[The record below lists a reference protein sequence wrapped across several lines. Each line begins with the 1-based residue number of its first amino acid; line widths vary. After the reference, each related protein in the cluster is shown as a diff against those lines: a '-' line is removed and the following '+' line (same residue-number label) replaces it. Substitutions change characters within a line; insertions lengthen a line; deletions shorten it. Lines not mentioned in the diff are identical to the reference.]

1 MQATAKD
8 PARSSFYIDETFYA
22 DLVAS
27 FHDWQR
33 DDRAILD
40 AAERDAAQALLAR
53 EARLLDRNQLKDWLA
68 LYAPECLYWAPAT
81 PEGGDPRREVAVCF
95 DDRRRLED
103 RVYRLETGT
112 AWSQVP
118 RSRTV
123 HLVSNVELFR
133 GKDEATRMVRSN
145 FVIHEFRAGETRHLA
160 GWYGHQLM
168 RAGGSWLIRVKQVN
182 LLECDQNIRN
192 PSIVF

>member
-1 MQATAKD
+1 MEKADEVGARPRGAARSLMSDTVKD
-8 PARSSFYIDETFYA
+8 PARSSYYVDESFYA
-22 DLVAS
+22 DLVAGFS
-27 FHDWQR
+27 DWQR
-33 DDRAILD
+33 DDRAIVD
-40 AAERDAAQALLAR
+40 AAARDEARVLIHR
-53 EARLLDRNQLKDWLA
+53 EARLLDRNQLQDWLGLFA
-68 LYAPECLYWAPAT
+68 AECLYWVPAT

-103 RVYRLETGT
+103 RVYRLSTGN

-145 FVIHEFRAGETRHLA
+145 FVIHEFAAARRATSRAGTA
-160 GWYGHQLM
+160 TSSSA
-168 RAGGSWLIRVKQVN
+168 RARTGS
-182 LLECDQNIRN
+182 
-192 PSIVF
+192 SA

>member
-1 MQATAKD
+1 MQTVKD
-8 PARSSFYIDETFYA
+8 PARSSFYVDVTFYA
-22 DLVAS
+22 ELVES
-27 FHDWQR
+27 FRDWQR

-40 AAERDAAQALLAR
+40 AGERDAARALLER
-53 EARLLDRNQLKDWLA
+53 EARLLDRNQLADWLA
-68 LYAPECLYWAPAT
+68 LYTPECLYWAPAT

-95 DDRRRLED
+95 DVRRRLED
-103 RVYRLETGT
+103 RIYRLETGN

-133 GKDEATRMVRSN
+133 GKDDSSRMVRSN
-145 FVIHEFRAGETRHLA
+145 FVIHEFRAGEARHLA
-160 GWYGHQLM
+160 GWYGHQIV
-168 RAGGSWLIRVKQVN
+168 RSGSGWLIRVKQVN

>member
-1 MQATAKD
+1 MMDAVKD
-8 PARSSFYIDETFYA
+8 PARSSYYVDEAFYA
-22 DLVAS
+22 ELVAGFS
-27 FHDWQR
+27 DWQR
-33 DDRAILD
+33 DDRAVLD
-40 AAERDAAQALLAR
+40 AGERDAAALLIAR
-53 EARLLDRNQLKDWLA
+53 EARLLDRNQLQDWLGLFA
-68 LYAPECLYWAPAT
+68 AECLYWVPAT

-103 RVYRLETGT
+103 RVYRLSTGN

-123 HLVSNVELFR
+123 HLVSNIELFR
-133 GKDEATRMVRSN
+133 GRDERTRMARSN

-160 GWYGHQLM
+160 GWYGHQLV
-168 RAGGSWLIRVKQVN
+168 RSGGGWLIRVKQVN

-192 PSIVF
+192 PSIIF

>member
-1 MQATAKD
+1 MSDTVKD
-8 PARSSFYIDETFYA
+8 PARSSYYVDESFYA
-22 DLVAS
+22 DLVAGFS
-27 FHDWQR
+27 DWQR
-33 DDRAILD
+33 DDRAIVD
-40 AAERDAAQALLAR
+40 AAARDEARVLIHR
-53 EARLLDRNQLKDWLA
+53 EARLLDRNQLQDWLGLFA
-68 LYAPECLYWAPAT
+68 AECLYWVPAT

-103 RVYRLETGT
+103 RVYRLMTGN

-160 GWYGHQLM
+160 GWYGHQLV
-168 RAGGSWLIRVKQVN
+168 RSGKDWLIRVKQVT
-182 LLECDQNIRN
+182 LLECDQYIRN
-192 PSIVF
+192 PSIIF